1 MRRFVILVFAVLFII
16 GAVVL
21 KSNGVN
27 GNLYSKIVTVVNV
40 DRANDVIIIRD
51 NLGYLWEFE
60 DTATWH
66 IGQVCKCVMNTN
78 STETIFDDSIVSI
91 TVES

>member
-1 MRRFVILVFAVLFII
+1 MKKFVILVFAVLFII
-16 GAVVL
+16 GSVAL

-27 GNLYSKIVTVVNV
+27 GNHYTKIVTVVDV
-40 DRANDVIIIRD
+40 DRVNNIITIRD

-60 DTATWH
+60 DTNIWR
-66 IGQVCKCVMNTN
+66 INQVCSCVMDTN
-78 STETIFDDSIVSI
+78 GTETIFDDCIISV